1 MNGLHRVCCCND
13 YPAGPKCYSLSFS
26 PKHVRWYDVSV
37 VASTCESAC
46 GDSQFVTVTVT
57 QGSLVEFGTQPVII
71 GKAPD
76 DGCDCDALMC
86 EAKDYTVSGTWTA
99 ALEFC
104 SADCSEGSGAP
115 GDWRVVSSTNFYAVS
130 SVPVAACGPPGF
142 TGIKITFRGV
152 PATQTLT
159 ACGTSAVM
167 ERAFGHN
174 TAPMTQ
180 VELVYCRRPGTN
192 SCVLDLYSVTIGGAA
207 YDYKDAAGLTPDDC
221 ICDAGTGTNL
231 AETVTGT
238 IGTTTE
244 YAGGFGAIYALAGSP
259 PTSITCRECVP

>member
-1 MNGLHRVCCCND
+1 MTGLHRVCCCND

-26 PKHVRWYDVSV
+26 PKHVRWYDVV
-37 VASTCESAC
+37 VTTGSCTTEEC
-46 GDSQFVTVTVT
+46 GPSPTVDAAVTL
-57 QGSLVEFGTQPVII
+57 GALREFGTQPVII
-71 GKAPD
+71 GRPWD
-76 DGCDCDALMC
+76 NYCDCSSLVC
-86 EAKDYTVSGTWTA
+86 EVKNYTVSGTWTA

-115 GDWRVVSSTNFYAVS
+115 GDWRVVSSTNLYAVS

-142 TGIKITFRGV
+142 TGIKIVFRGV
-152 PATQTLT
+152 PATQTLS
-159 ACGTSAVM
+159 ACGRDVLM
-167 ERAFGHN
+167 ERVFGHN

-192 SCVLDLYSVTIGGAA
+192 SCVLDLYSVTIGGGA
-207 YDYKDAAGLTPDDC
+207 YSHDDGIGITLDSC
-221 ICDAGTGTNL
+221 ACSEDGNYHQ
-231 AETVTGT
+231 TVTGS